1 MTHTTIATALSVFLL
16 SMAASASA
24 APCITATT
32 ACTEWVTAGSAP
44 ARTLVYR
51 SFPLDARNADITRA
65 VVMVHGAGRDADNYF
80 LHTLAAA
87 FLGAAL
93 DDTVVISPRFA
104 SNNGGCADALADGE
118 ANWECGGP
126 ARWTA
131 GGEAKG
137 AKVTSFDVMDAIL
150 RRLARRDSFPN
161 LRTII
166 VAGHS
171 AGGQFVSRYQMSNQ
185 VHETL
190 AIPVSYIVANPSSY
204 AYLDPMRPTA
214 TAFAEHVS
222 ALAPGYVPALPAK
235 PAPPFAAF
243 GDDDGCTAYDNW
255 PYGLQHRV
263 GYATRLADDQLRKQL
278 ASRPATYLLGGLDI
292 LPLFGFDDSCA
303 AMAQGPTRMARGFAY
318 AQYVNQRFGAKHEV
332 KQVPACG
339 HNARCMFTD
348 AAALALLF
356 PKR

>member
-1 MTHTTIATALSVFLL
+1 MTHTTIATALSVFFL

-24 APCITATT
+24 APCITATA

-44 ARTLVYR
+44 VRTLVYR

-104 SNNGGCADALADGE
+104 SNNGGCADALADRE
-118 ANWECGGP
+118 TNWECGGP

-137 AKVTSFDVMDAIL
+137 AKVTSFDVIDEIL

-190 AIPVSYIVANPSSY
+190 SIPVSYIVANPSSY

-214 TAFAEHVS
+214 TAFAEHLS
-222 ALAPGYVPALPAK
+222 ALAPGYVSALPAK
-235 PAPPFAAF
+235 PVPPFAAF
-243 GDDDGCTAYDNW
+243 GDDDGCTGTTTGRTACSIASGIPRVSPTISFASSW
-255 PYGLQHRV
+255 PRGRRHTCSAAWTSCRYSASTIPARPWPRDRRGWPAGLPMR
-263 GYATRLADDQLRKQL
+263 
-278 ASRPATYLLGGLDI
+278 SN
-292 LPLFGFDDSCA
+292 
-303 AMAQGPTRMARGFAY
+303 
-318 AQYVNQRFGAKHEV
+318 VNQRFGAKHEV